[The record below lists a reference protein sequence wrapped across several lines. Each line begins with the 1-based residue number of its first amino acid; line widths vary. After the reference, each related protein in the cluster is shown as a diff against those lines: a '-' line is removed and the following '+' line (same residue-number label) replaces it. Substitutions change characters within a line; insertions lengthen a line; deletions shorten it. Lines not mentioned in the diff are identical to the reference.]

1 MVGSNYKIDKKVES
15 VVNEYFQKYFYGD
28 KRFFPETDYT
38 MEFIHDKIRQKK
50 GIDVIIN
57 NNLKD
62 RTTIIDEK
70 CSAYYINRD
79 LPTFAFEI
87 MSRGKQGWLVKSG
100 MKTDKY
106 VLVWIFADKKKYPE
120 KGKRDFNKLKKQLIK
135 FNMNDI
141 RYLKCYVID
150 KEKVLNFLSDN
161 GFDKQQLIDKANY
174 MISQRRTEDKDTRNK
189 GFYFIRSI
197 QIDEKPVNVIIRIEE
212 LNELAKDGDNYSCY
226 IVDKSGTRKLFSSAR
241 QRDVIEEAVSRFLD
255 SSVFPDDIVAVV
267 DTKDSHHKHR
277 ITLNS
282 GTSQQGKKI
291 IDIITF
297 EDVESG
303 EAIRAEVKCS
313 AYNVNSNLDTFAF
326 EVQSHGKNG
335 WLWEACPGT
344 DGHMFLVWIS
354 TFDDIKSKKFPFQ
367 SGIAYDEFPLER
379 LSAEE
384 IGFLTCQLIRK
395 ETIINYLKSLG
406 YDKKQLLGKARDMV
420 KDGIE
425 RMDLNE
431 DGVFLYHNTGLYA
444 KSVNVV
450 IPTTI
455 LKRLTDGE
463 GNYFVFHL
471 KKQMPK
477 D

>member
-1 MVGSNYKIDKKVES
+1 MGSNYKIDKKVES

-28 KRFFPETDYT
+28 KRIFPETDYT
-38 MEFIHDKIRQKK
+38 MEFVHDKTRQEM
-50 GIDVIIN
+50 GTDVIIN
-57 NNLKD
+57 ND
-62 RTTIIDEK
+62 REDKTVIIDEK
-70 CSAYYINRD
+70 CSAYYINKD

-87 MSRGKQGWLVKSG
+87 KSRGKLGWLVKEG
-100 MKTDKY
+100 MTTDKY
-106 VLVWIFADKKKYPE
+106 ILVWIFADEKKFPKKEEY
-120 KGKRDFNKLKKQLIK
+120 DADKLNEFSID
-135 FNMNDI
+135 DI
-141 RYLKCYVID
+141 RYLNCYVID
-150 KEKVLNFLSDN
+150 KVKLLQFLSDN

-174 MISQRRTEDKDTRNK
+174 MTCKNLNTDKSTTQK
-189 GFYFIRSI
+189 GFHFIRSI
-197 QIDEKPVNVIIRIEE
+197 KKDTKPIVVVIYKRI
-212 LNELAKDGDNYSCY
+212 LKNLAKIESDSGDIYNCY
-226 IVDKSGTRKLFSSAR
+226 IVDKSGTRELFSPAR
-241 QRDVIEEAVSRFLD
+241 QRDMIEEAVSNFLD

-303 EAIRAEVKCS
+303 EMTQAEVKCS

-326 EVQSHGKNG
+326 EIQSYGKNG
-335 WLWEACPGT
+335 WLWETCPGT
-344 DGHMFLVWIS
+344 DGHMFLIWIS

-455 LKRLTDGE
+455 LKRLTGGE
-463 GNYFVFHL
+463 GNYYVFHF
-471 KKQMPK
+471 KKQIPK